1 MTAKDKIVK
10 VVRNFIQGGD
20 ERNLATLDKVLH
32 PQFRSTVNK
41 FAGRTGL
48 TTLSKSAYLQLISE
62 NKIGGN
68 ARNIAHLAVEV
79 AGPVA
84 SAKVEMESEKLQF
97 VSFYELIE
105 TEDNVWQLVSDL
117 PYATAK

>member
-1 MTAKDKIVK
+1 MTTKEK
-10 VVRNFIQGGD
+10 VEKAVRDFIQGGD
-20 ERNLATLDKVLH
+20 ERNVAILGEVLH

-48 TTLSKSAYLQLISE
+48 TTLSKRDYLQLISE
-62 NKIGGN
+62 NKIGGSV
-68 ARNIAHLAVEV
+68 RNIDRLAVDV

-97 VSFYELIE
+97 VSFYELVE
-105 TEDNVWQLVSDL
+105 TEENTWQLVSDL
-117 PYATAK
+117 PYATVK